1 MRWKAAA
8 VALACVIA
16 SGAVAWRLHH
26 EEPSSRTPSLNA
38 AESPPTKGVPE
49 PPHEMPAV
57 NGPTPVAESRATAF
71 WRSQQSA
78 DLSALQ
84 WQADQGNAIAQRELG
99 QAYQR
104 CFPALASPADDY
116 LRSARSM
123 AANLS
128 TAEERALLVGAA
140 QFRLQQCQSMDGGQ
154 RVPAEA
160 AALWL
165 DAAAARGDVP
175 AQAMAAFRSSDEGRP
190 ERIAAAWERALR
202 AADGRALHALLGS
215 EDSAGFTRRLG
226 AVVKPNDAL
235 AVMSVVACRM
245 GAACQPGGE
254 VMLELCLNAFH
265 CSDRSFEELI
275 FEPGE
280 LGDREL
286 AIRAQIDSVVRVIV
300 RMQALD

>member
-38 AESPPTKGVPE
+38 VESPPTKAVSE
-49 PPHEMPAV
+49 PAHETQAV
-57 NGPTPVAESRATAF
+57 DGPTPVAESRATAF

-104 CFPALASPADDY
+104 CFPALASPTDDY
-116 LRSARSM
+116 LRSARNM
-123 AANLS
+123 AANLT

-140 QFRLQQCQSMDGGQ
+140 QFRLQQCQSLDGGQ

-165 DAAAARGDVP
+165 DAAATRGDVP
-175 AQAMAAFRSSDEGRP
+175 AQSMAAFRSSGEGRP
-190 ERIAAAWERALR
+190 ERLAAAWERALR
-202 AADGRALHALLGS
+202 EADGRALHALLGS
-215 EDSAGFTRRLG
+215 EDSAGFTRHLG
-226 AVVKPNDAL
+226 TVVKPNDAL

-254 VMLELCLNAFH
+254 VMLGLCLNAFH

-275 FEPGE
+275 FQPGE

-286 AIRAQIDSVVRVIV
+286 AIRAQIDSVVRVIG
-300 RMQALD
+300 RMQAVD